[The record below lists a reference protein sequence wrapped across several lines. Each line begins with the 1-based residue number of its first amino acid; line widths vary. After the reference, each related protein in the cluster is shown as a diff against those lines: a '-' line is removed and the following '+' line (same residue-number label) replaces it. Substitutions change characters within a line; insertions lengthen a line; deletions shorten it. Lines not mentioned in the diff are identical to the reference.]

1 MPDVV
6 KHAHTHRPRFMG
18 GTDPVWTGL
27 PYAFLHNDGIS
38 QSVTTTAELHFSV
51 GGTNSPEIFKW
62 DQSGD
67 PDGLL
72 IYQGGIYL
80 GGVTVTYQTGDI
92 ADPRSIYLTHGFQS
106 SGPLGSV
113 GSGWG
118 DGTFKI
124 GDGQGSAGVATVT
137 SGGIAKSN
145 LSYFAI
151 GGVSPASTTDPARMA
166 TILVHSGTNY
176 TVENLVSAMYFVQI
190 SDYSRA
196 DALPAPPP

>member
-1 MPDVV
+1 
-6 KHAHTHRPRFMG
+6 MG

-38 QSVTTTAELHFSV
+38 QSVTTTAELRLRV

-62 DQSGD
+62 DESGD

-72 IYQGGIYL
+72 IYQAGIYI
-80 GGVTVTYQTGDI
+80 GGVTVTYNSGDA

-106 SGPLGSV
+106 GGPLGSV
-113 GSGWG
+113 GSAWG

-124 GDGQGSAGVATVT
+124 GEGQGSSSVATVT
-137 SGGIAKSN
+137 SGGIAKST

-151 GGVSPASTTDPARMA
+151 GGVSPSGTDPARMA

-176 TVENLVSAMYFVQI
+176 IVENLVSSMYFIQV

-196 DALPAPPP
+196 DTLPAPPP